1 MSFLKFNEILDD
13 VVTLSDIRLLEEEIN
28 HHIPDDLKLF
38 YLKYGCGVV
47 FGDDPSKLDYI
58 NTLMH
63 PLDIIDFIR
72 HQDFFEFLEDLDL
85 YDADMYKQVQFCD
98 IGEGT
103 FLAFG
108 IDNSNFGKILKFD
121 TVVADSFNE
130 FMNKLLVKPDFYFFV
145 E

>member
-1 MSFLKFNEILDD
+1 MIQLNFNKVLSNS
-13 VVTLSDIRLLEEEIN
+13 VTKSDIDSLEQVIGSAL
-28 HHIPDDLKLF
+28 PDDLKLF

-85 YDADMYKQVQFCD
+85 YDADMYKQVPFFD

-130 FMNKLLVKPDFYFFV
+130 FMNKLLVKPNFYFFV